1 MQARNIT
8 VKIFIENKDV
18 TVDLAPYLRGLTF
31 EDNLSGEAD
40 TIDIELN
47 DKARLFVDDW
57 FPDLAATLDV
67 TLVKDGEE
75 LPLNSFE
82 IDEVEASSPP
92 STFKIKAV
100 SVSQNSALRQHD
112 ESKSWENVRLSEIA
126 AQIAADSGVE
136 LFFEATDDPTI
147 TRAEQGEQSRLA
159 FLEKICRDNFLA
171 LKVAD
176 GKLVIFDESELDKQE
191 PAAVITRDESAVI
204 RFTARKTIQDVYK
217 SCEVNYKHDRQ
228 DELFQGRFD
237 SEMEHGKTLKI
248 NKKETTVTIET
259 VGAFEFLAGNVIEL
273 KNFGKFDGNYL
284 IEKARHQLGNGYECS
299 LELRRCLDY

>member
-248 NKKETTVTIET
+248 NKKVESQSEVM
-259 VGAFEFLAGNVIEL
+259 NC
-273 KNFGKFDGNYL
+273 GKK
-284 IEKARHQLGNGYECS
+284 IKKKRP
-299 LELRRCLDY
+299 